1 MSKSNPVKTSAGSDR
16 TGRRSALMLLPALAV
31 LLVAAAAPPE
41 VAAAAPKAPPQVQ
54 QTPQGPE
61 GKIDKAPLALAY
73 NRLRQEFDAQNGGF
87 GGAPKFP
94 HALELGF
101 LLNYA
106 HLQGQPQAYRMAAQ
120 SLTKM
125 ARGGIYDQ
133 LGGGFFHD
141 ATDARW
147 LAPHFEKT
155 LYDNALLVPL
165 YLAQDQI
172 AGNHLAARVARET
185 LDFVLR
191 DLGALQG
198 GFFASVGEESQGQE
212 GKYYF
217 WSLAEI
223 RRVVGAKAAPVVAA
237 ALGVTKGGN
246 FEGNNIL
253 TRPFPEKELATR
265 FKLSEAQLRGIL
277 NPALARLRQARAR
290 RVPPVRDDQVITAWN
305 GLMISALAQ
314 GTQILGDRKYYQA
327 AARTAR
333 FILAHLVKNGRLY
346 HVWTKG
352 QVGAP
357 GFLDDYAF
365 LANGLLDLFET
376 DFDPAWLVQAQNLT
390 DRMNELF
397 LDPQTGVYVAVGKDQ
412 PTPTAQPRSIRGL
425 PSGDSMAALVCLRL
439 QRLTGKAGYQQRVQ
453 AILARF
459 QGQVRT
465 SPLKLPELLTVQDL
479 YLVSPLE
486 ITVVGNPQQPGLQ
499 AMLRTIYRH
508 FLPERRL
515 VLKDPKNTAVLDQV
529 VPGLK
534 YYTSPG
540 GQAVVYL
547 CRNSICLAPLTDPK
561 ELAAKLEKPGGR
573 QGQ

>member
-1 MSKSNPVKTSAGSDR
+1 MSQPNSFKPPAGS
-16 TGRRSALMLLPALAV
+16 GRSRGWSALVLLTALAL
-31 LLVAAAAPPE
+31 LLVAA
-41 VAAAAPKAPPQVQ
+41 AAAAPKAPPQVK
-54 QTPQGPE
+54 PKAQGPA
-61 GKIDKAPLALAY
+61 GKIDKAPLTLAY
-73 NRLRQEFDAQNGGF
+73 NRLRQEFDAKNGGF
-87 GGAPKFP
+87 GGAPKLP

-106 HLQGQPQAYRMAAQ
+106 HLQGQSQAYHMADQ

-133 LGGGFFHD
+133 LGGGFFRE

-147 LAPHFEKT
+147 LRPQFEKT

-172 AGNHLAARVARET
+172 AENPLAARVARET

-191 DLGALQG
+191 DLGAPQG
-198 GFFASVGEESQGQE
+198 GFYASLGAGSQGQE
-212 GKYYF
+212 GEYYL
-217 WSLAEI
+217 WSLAEV
-223 RRVVGAKAAPVVAA
+223 RKVVGPKAAPVVAA

-246 FEGNNIL
+246 FEGKNIL
-253 TRPFPEKELATR
+253 TRPFADKELAAR
-265 FKLSEAQLRGIL
+265 FKLSQAQLHRIL
-277 NPALARLRQARAR
+277 DPALERLRQARAR
-290 RVPPVRDDQVITAWN
+290 RGAPGRDDKVVTAWN

-314 GTQILGDRKYYQA
+314 GTQVLGDRKYYQA
-327 AARTAR
+327 GARTAR

-376 DFDPAWLVQAQNLT
+376 DFDPAWLTQARNLA

-397 LDPQTGVYVAVGKDQ
+397 LDPQSGVYGAVGRDQ
-412 PTPTAQPRSIRGL
+412 PTSSKQPRRIRGL
-425 PSGDSMAALVCLRL
+425 PSGNSMAALVCLRL
-439 QRLTGKAGYQQRVQ
+439 QRLTGKADYQKRLQ
-453 AILARF
+453 AILGRF

-479 YLVSPLE
+479 YLSSPLE
-486 ITVVGNPQQPGLQ
+486 ITVVGNPSQPSLQ

-515 VLKDPKNTAVLDQV
+515 VLKDQKNTAVLDQV

-534 YYTSPG
+534 YYISPG

-547 CRNSICLAPLTDPK
+547 CRKSICLAPLTNAKD
-561 ELAAKLEKPGGR
+561 LAAQLEKPE
-573 QGQ
+573 GQPGH

>member
-1 MSKSNPVKTSAGSDR
+1 LT
-16 TGRRSALMLLPALAV
+16 
-31 LLVAAAAPPE
+31 
-41 VAAAAPKAPPQVQ
+41 
-54 QTPQGPE
+54 
-61 GKIDKAPLALAY
+61 LAY
-73 NRLRQEFDAQNGGF
+73 NHLRQEFDAQNGGF

-94 HALELGF
+94 QALELGF

-106 HLQGQPQAYRMAAQ
+106 HLQGQPQAYTMAAQ
-120 SLTKM
+120 TLTKM

-133 LGGGFFHD
+133 LGGGFFRS

-147 LAPHFEKT
+147 LRPHFEKT

-191 DLGALQG
+191 DLSAPQG
-198 GFFASVGEESQGQE
+198 GFYASLGAESQGQD
-212 GKYYF
+212 GKYYL

-223 RRVVGAKAAPVVAA
+223 RKVVGPKAAPVVAA
-237 ALGVTKGGN
+237 ALGVTEGGN
-246 FEGNNIL
+246 FEGKNIL
-253 TRPFPEKELATR
+253 TRPFTDKELAAR
-265 FKLSEAQLRGIL
+265 FKLSQAQLRRIL
-277 NPALARLRQARAR
+277 DLALERLRQARAR
-290 RVPPVRDDQVITAWN
+290 RRAPGRDDKVVTAWN

-314 GTQILGDRKYYQA
+314 GTQVLGDRKYYQA
-327 AARTAR
+327 GARTAR
-333 FILAHLVKNGRLY
+333 FILTHLVKNGRLY
-346 HVWTKG
+346 HAWTKG
-352 QVGAP
+352 KVETA

-376 DFDPAWLVQAQNLT
+376 DFDPAWLAQARNLA

-397 LDPQTGVYVAVGKDQ
+397 LDPQSGVYVTVGRDQ
-412 PTPTAQPRSIRGL
+412 PTPPKQPRSIRGL
-425 PSGDSMAALVCLRL
+425 PSGNSMAALVCLRL
-439 QRLTGKAGYQQRVQ
+439 QRLTGKADYQKRLQ
-453 AILARF
+453 AILGRF

-465 SPLKLPELLTVQDL
+465 SPLKFPELLTVQDL
-479 YLVSPLE
+479 YLTSPLE
-486 ITVVGNPQQPGLQ
+486 ITVVGNPSQPSLQ

-515 VLKDPKNTAVLDQV
+515 VLKDQKNTAVLNQV

-534 YYTSPG
+534 YYLSPG

-547 CRNSICLAPLTDPK
+547 CRQSICLAPLTNAKD
-561 ELAAKLEKPGGR
+561 LAAKLEKPGG
-573 QGQ
+573 QPSQ